1 MKVAAAFTLLAA
13 ASVSAN
19 VIPSG
24 TAPLYP
30 MGAVTSSGGPGT
42 GYFYS
47 SIPTPYPTN
56 GGAGT
61 GTGTGTGAFP
71 PAPTNGTY
79 SPTGTA
85 PRPTGGATPPP
96 PPSQTT
102 APPISGAS
110 RNGVGFLA
118 LAGAAAAYV
127 LS

>member
-1 MKVAAAFTLLAA
+1 MKVAAALTLLAA
-13 ASVSAN
+13 ASASAN

-30 MGAVTSSGGPGT
+30 MSAVTTTGGPGT
-42 GYFYS
+42 QYFYS
-47 SIPTPYPTN
+47 SIPTSYPTN
-56 GGAGT
+56 GGT
-61 GTGTGTGAFP
+61 GTGTGTGVFP

-79 SPTGTA
+79 NPTGTV

-110 RNGVGFLA
+110 RNGVGLLA
-118 LAGAAAAYV
+118 LAGAAAAYIM
-127 LS
+127 S